1 MRLTSD
7 SVLDGLPA
15 GTSGVM
21 DDYRR
26 ICVAVCC

>member
-21 DDYRR
+21 MT
-26 ICVAVCC
+26 IAVSCVAVCC